1 MSVSESRFSQFI
13 AIALLLVPACAFSQA
28 YPSKP
33 IRIISSSPAG
43 NSGDVAMRM
52 VIPAMSTA
60 LGQPILMENRTAA
73 GGQMA
78 AIAVKTS
85 SPDGYNLMHMSTSM
99 IATMFMVKD
108 VQFDGRKDFAP
119 VSMLISVPSLWAV
132 SAALPAN
139 SINEF
144 IDYAKRNPGKI
155 AYGSTGIGTA
165 FHLVSE
171 AFSLETGIK
180 MLHVPYNSG
189 GVAVPVTDLAN
200 DRIQLYLPSYT
211 SLLPVLKTGNVKVLA
226 VVDRKR
232 LKVLPEV
239 PHMFETIPNY
249 KLLLAFFGVLAPAGT
264 PRAVTGRFQAE
275 MRAALQL
282 GDTFAKLEGLGST
295 PVGNT
300 PEEFEEDMRITIDNT
315 GKVVKALGIPPQ

>member
-1 MSVSESRFSQFI
+1 MPATKSSVI
-13 AIALLLVPACAFSQA
+13 PAAALALLIMPVCAFSQA
-28 YPSKP
+28 YPTKP

-52 VIPAMSTA
+52 AIPAMSAA

-73 GGQMA
+73 GGQVA
-78 AIAVKTS
+78 AVAVKTS
-85 SPDGYNLMHMSTSM
+85 PPDGYNFMHMSTSM
-99 IATMFMVKD
+99 VATMFMVKD

-139 SINEF
+139 NINEF
-144 IDYAKRNPGKI
+144 IDYAKRNPGKL

-171 AFSLETGIK
+171 AFSLDTGIK
-180 MLHVPYNSG
+180 MLHVPYSAG

-211 SLLPVLKTGNVKVLA
+211 SLLPVLKTGNVKVLTI
-226 VVDRKR
+226 VDRKR

-239 PHMFETIPNY
+239 PHIFESIPNY
-249 KLLLAFFGVLAPAGT
+249 TLLLPFFGVLAPAGT
-264 PRAVTGRFQAE
+264 SRAITGRFQTE
-275 MRAALQL
+275 MRVALRVP
-282 GDTFAKLEGLGST
+282 DTVAKLEGLGST

-300 PEEFEEDMRITIDNT
+300 PEEFAEDMRLAIENT